1 MKLGLFLMTGHRP
14 SQSRSPGGYK
24 RGFEWDLE
32 MIKKADRLGF
42 SEAWVGEHFT
52 NLWEPLPSPDLL
64 IQAALRET
72 ENIVLAAGAHVP
84 GFHHP
89 AELAARISYQ
99 DQLLEGRYMVGI
111 GSGGTPTD
119 AQMFGI
125 DMSSGEHRRMAV
137 EGLEIM
143 RKYWTEEGPW
153 RYEGEFWTCEK
164 VAAEAFP
171 VVPGTLG
178 DHLKPYQRPHPP
190 IAVAGL
196 SANSATLKWAGEE
209 GLLPI
214 SLGMNTRFM
223 AGQWDTYS
231 VAAESRG
238 RVADRNDWRIARE
251 VVVADTDEEALS
263 LARDGYFGEFLN
275 EFLMPIFKL
284 LGYSDSWK
292 HDDSVQTSDI
302 TLEYLLQHQF
312 LIGSV
317 ETVTE
322 QLIRMQEDT
331 GGFGTLLMEGVDY
344 EDQKDPWFR
353 SMQLMAEEVVP
364 AVNAALAKKDSP
376 VEASA

>member
-1 MKLGLFLMTGHRP
+1 MKLGLFLMTGHLP
-14 SQSRSPGGYK
+14 EQSQSRGGYK
-24 RGFEWDLE
+24 RGFEWDLT
-32 MIKKADRLGF
+32 MIKEADRLGY

-64 IQAALRET
+64 IQAAIRET
-72 ENIVLAAGAHVP
+72 TNIVLAAGAHIP

-125 DMSSGEHRRMAV
+125 DMAAGDHRRMAS

-153 RYEGEFWTCEK
+153 RFEGEFWTCSK
-164 VAAEAFP
+164 VASDSFP
-171 VVPGTLG
+171 AVPGTLG
-178 DHLKPYQRPHPP
+178 DHLKPYQHPHPP
-190 IAVAGL
+190 LASAGL

-214 SLGMNTRFM
+214 SLAMNTRFM
-223 AGQWDTYS
+223 AGQWDTYAA
-231 VAAESRG
+231 AAESRG
-238 RVADRNDWRIARE
+238 RVPNRSDWRIARE
-251 VVVADTDEEALS
+251 VVVADTDEEALD
-263 LARDGYFGEFLN
+263 LARSGYFGQFNNGFL
-275 EFLMPIFKL
+275 LPIFKF
-284 LGYSDSWK
+284 LGYGENWK
-292 HDDSVQTSDI
+292 HDASVQDADLD
-302 TLEYLLQHQF
+302 LEYLLEHQF
-312 LIGSV
+312 LVGSV

-322 QLIRMQEDT
+322 KLIDMQTQT

-344 EDQKDPWFR
+344 ESQKDEWFH

-364 AVNAALAKKDSP
+364 AVNAALGERVP
-376 VEASA
+376 ASAVSA